1 MIQPSCPALL
11 VHDDDAFR
19 AQLVKALD
27 ANHFSVT
34 VATDGADA
42 IAALS
47 DRVYRVLILGFDGG
61 SGSGRQTLDY
71 LREHHE
77 QVTCGIVV
85 LGNANPE
92 LLTLAP
98 FADETLR
105 KPVDPAYVATRARAY
120 CAC

>member
-1 MIQPSCPALL
+1 M
-11 VHDDDAFR
+11 
-19 AQLVKALD
+19 KALD